1 MLFTTVVMRET
12 SFQSA
17 YVFLDLYTGELYVQA
32 QRMFDDSMYTRL
44 LAIIDLAVKQAI
56 VTTDNFESEFVSRT
70 FALNPFPCYYVFFCF
85 GLDS

>member
-1 MLFTTVVMRET
+1 
-12 SFQSA
+12 
-17 YVFLDLYTGELYVQA
+17 
-32 QRMFDDSMYTRL
+32 MFDDSMYTRL

-70 FALNPFPCYYVFFCF
+70 FALNPFPCYYVFLCF